1 MDKPLIIKCNL
12 MYPAKVINELRKDIQ
27 KQVNE
32 GLVIL
37 PPGFELAEV
46 DVELLKD
53 IKREMEFCEYESSN
67 NRFVLDSGDVYRIID
82 KHISR
87 LKGENK

>member
-12 MYPAKVINELRKDIQ
+12 IYPEKAINELRKNIQ

-53 IKREMEFCEYESSN
+53 IKREMEVFEYESSD

-87 LKGENK
+87 LKGE